1 MTTVKT
7 MPAGEASRYMI
18 VTFIF
23 IVLSTFFS
31 PILLMAAD
39 GPLENKLPSP
49 GFSKIWV
56 MDGKAA
62 SYNRDTLYTYI
73 NGEAELYIPY
83 GFSVLAS
90 AIYAKAG
97 DTKTA
102 LVADIFQ
109 MGSAIDAFG
118 IYSRYRNPDAEVI
131 KIGGGGFIDESQL
144 MFYKDRYFVRLSSS
158 GDNPERSAFMECAE
172 AIAGKIPGRSAPPEE
187 LALLNIPGVISG
199 TEKYTSQSVL
209 GYAFFKRGLTADA
222 RLDGKPVKVF
232 VIIGETAKDAADIF
246 DTYKAYLKE
255 KGGTPQIHKGADG
268 LTIIAQ
274 DPLYKG
280 VLVRQSGRHVFGI
293 TNLKTP

>member
-1 MTTVKT
+1 MTLIKDLPVRSTPLHASTV
-7 MPAGEASRYMI
+7 A
-18 VTFIF
+18 
-23 IVLSTFFS
+23 
-31 PILLMAAD
+31 ILLVFLIFSTPLLLSAAD
-39 GPLENKLPSP
+39 GTLENKLPSP
-49 GFSKIWV
+49 GFSKVWV

-62 SYNRDTLYTYI
+62 SYTSDNLYTYI
-73 NGEAELYIPY
+73 NGEAELYLPY

-90 AIYAKAG
+90 ALYTKAG
-97 DTKTA
+97 DAKTA

-158 GDNPERSAFMECAE
+158 GDNPERNVFIDCAE
-172 AIAGKIPGRSAPPEE
+172 AIAGKIPGKSAPPEE
-187 LALLNIPGVISG
+187 LALLKFVGVVSG

-209 GYAFFKRGLTADA
+209 GYVFFKRGLTADA

-246 DTYKAYLKE
+246 DTYRAYLKE
-255 KGGTPQIHKGADG
+255 KGGSPQLHKGADG
-268 LTIIAQ
+268 ITLVAQ

-293 TNLKTP
+293 ANLKTP

>member
-1 MTTVKT
+1 MTIIKAI
-7 MPAGEASRYMI
+7 PAGRTPLYAITVVIYFVF
-18 VTFIF
+18 VTLFF
-23 IVLSTFFS
+23 PVVLS
-31 PILLMAAD
+31 AAE

-49 GFSKIWV
+49 GFSKVWV

-62 SYNRDTLYTYI
+62 SYNSDNLYTYI
-73 NGEAELYIPY
+73 NGEAELYLPY
-83 GFSVLAS
+83 GFSALAS
-90 AIYAKAG
+90 ALYTKAG
-97 DTKTA
+97 DAKTA

-131 KIGGGGFIDESQL
+131 KIGGDGFIDESQL

-158 GDNPERSAFMECAE
+158 GDNPERNAFIECAE
-172 AIAGKIPGRSAPPEE
+172 AIAGKIPGKSAPPEE
-187 LALLNIPGVISG
+187 LALLKFVGVVSG

-222 RLDGKPVKVF
+222 RLEGLPVKVF
-232 VIIGETAKDAADIF
+232 VIIGVTTKDALDIF
-246 DTYKAYLKE
+246 DKYRAYLKE
-255 KGGTPQIHKGADG
+255 KGNTPQIHKGSDG
-268 LTIIAQ
+268 VTLVAQ